1 MTDPAQLPLRDIHLP
16 EEISWWPPAPGWWIL
31 AGVFLLAGVGVW
43 YWRGQH
49 ERARASAVYA
59 AMRRLHEL
67 RAAYQQHDDPLQLVR
82 ELSILLRRMSISTTG
97 REESAGLTGEAW
109 LQCLDTCLP
118 EKPFSSGRGRV
129 LIEAPY
135 RQAIDPGELAPL
147 LEICE
152 QWLRAQAGGR

>member
-31 AGVFLLAGVGVW
+31 AGVLLLAGVGIW
-43 YWRGQH
+43 YWRRQREH
-49 ERARASAVYA
+49 ARASAAYA
-59 AMRRLHEL
+59 AIQRLHDL

-82 ELSILLRRMSISTTG
+82 ELSILLRRMSISTSG

-109 LQCLDTCLP
+109 LQYLDICLP

-135 RQAIDPGELAPL
+135 RQAIDPEELAPL